1 MHESIIRVWP
11 GPSST
16 LLEPA
21 PVSHGA
27 ARRPWRLKHG
37 EEVLDEVGGKVASS
51 FTLCRRPRPPPPPVL
66 FIEGLSRGPVSI
78 WLDGMDLEA
87 SDRGMRKSATT
98 RVSSALTPTF
108 LLIRRLSS
116 PLCSSFN
123 LFSSTLT
130 PSVQRAAAQVHAEV
144 MLRSGLSTCTCR
156 DQGCVFQHLHAPQR
170 LPYSW
175 TGLLG
180 GVFSL

>member
-1 MHESIIRVWP
+1 MAS
-11 GPSST
+11 
-16 LLEPA
+16 A
-21 PVSHGA
+21 AA

-51 FTLCRRPRPPPPPVL
+51 FTLCRRPRLPPPVL
-66 FIEGLSRGPVSI
+66 FIEGLSQGPVSI

-87 SDRGMRKSATT
+87 SDRGMRKRATT

-144 MLRSGLSTCTCR
+144 MLRSC
-156 DQGCVFQHLHAPQR
+156 
-170 LPYSW
+170 
-175 TGLLG
+175 
-180 GVFSL
+180 